1 MNLTGKTLLF
11 LCLALGLFGAAS
23 VKFESSQI
31 RLGQAGALVLEG
43 DFVEPVSIAGLEI
56 TGRSSNSY
64 TSIINGK
71 VSSRNLLRLEF
82 YPQGDLELNAKD
94 FGGVNEKLRLR
105 VLKDPHS
112 DISFTIKT
120 PAKTLTQGQSAALDF
135 LITIPP
141 NAPFAG
147 GSLHFRASK
156 SMSESSDLE
165 FFGVGNGELKFTK
178 RVLPSGA
185 QEWSARA
192 FIKAHKS
199 GRVAIEPFGLGASY
213 LDGERVFFSNRLA
226 LTVDPLPA
234 GVSLVGHYK
243 VQASVDSARVE
254 AGKALTYTFRIY
266 GEGDLE
272 HFNLEMPPVPKASV
286 FDDKPLFERDAG
298 SAVGWQG
305 AGSVAVSQKTF
316 KKIFVAN
323 ESFTIPPVSVK
334 FFDGKRVVEIKSDEF
349 KIEVTGGAR
358 ADNFADFSRGGVGGD
373 PSASAGANLGR
384 AQSGQNGQDLKAEQD
399 LGGAQDLSAVR
410 DLSSRQDLRQAK
422 DPSGLRAFWL
432 GLALGAIFGVLG
444 VAGALG
450 ARKILAARRG
460 GGYHAGRL
468 FKSKKDYLQ
477 EFLKFGARAD
487 LRPVICALEDEIYQG
502 KPPKYSLRALAAIR
516 KKLQIKDSK
525 IPAKDTL

>member
-156 SMSESSDLE
+156 SMNSGSDLE
-165 FFGVGNGELKFTK
+165 FLGVGNGELKFSK

-213 LDGERVFFSNRLA
+213 LDGERVFFSNRLV

-234 GVSLVGHYK
+234 GVSLVGRYK

-286 FDDKPLFERDAG
+286 FDDKPIFERDAG

-358 ADNFADFSRGGVGGD
+358 ADNFADFSRGG
-373 PSASAGANLGR
+373 AGAGADLG
-384 AQSGQNGQDLKAEQD
+384 AGAHADLSADDGQDLKDPSKAKD
-399 LGGAQDLSAVR
+399 LGAAGDPSPAKDLSAA
-410 DLSSRQDLRQAK
+410 Q
-422 DPSGLRAFWL
+422 GFWL

-460 GGYHAGRL
+460 RGYRAGWL

-502 KPPKYSLRALAAIR
+502 KPPKYSLRALAAIH
-516 KKLQIKDSK
+516 KKLQTKDSK
-525 IPAKDTL
+525 IRAKDTL